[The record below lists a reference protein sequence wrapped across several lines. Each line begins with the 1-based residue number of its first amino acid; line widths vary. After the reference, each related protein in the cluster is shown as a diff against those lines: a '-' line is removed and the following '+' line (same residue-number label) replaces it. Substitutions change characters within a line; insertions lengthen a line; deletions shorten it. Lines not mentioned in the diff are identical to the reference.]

1 MFFIDTMTLAAS
13 SYANPLPSIPGYE
26 IVEQLYVGSRT
37 IVYQA
42 VEELSQHQVVIKLLQ
57 QDYPSFSELLRFR
70 NQYTIA
76 KNLNISGVIRPDR
89 LIPYRNSYALVMKDC
104 GGVALST
111 YSRNHQLTLLDTLA
125 IALQLAEIL
134 HELYQHRVIHKDIKP
149 ANILIHP
156 ESQQVKL
163 IDFSIAS
170 LLPKE
175 NEEIKHPNVLEG
187 TLAYIAPEQTGR
199 MNRGVDYRT
208 DFYSLGVTLFELL
221 TGQLPFACNDPLEL
235 VHSHIAKPAPRV
247 DEINSQIPE
256 VIAQIVAKLMGKNAE
271 DRYQNALG
279 LKHDLAIC
287 LEQFNQTGKIEQFII
302 GQRDIC
308 DRFTIP
314 EKLYGRETEVQTL
327 LDAFARVS
335 NGNSELLLVAGFSG
349 IGKTAVVNEVHKP
362 IVRQRGYFI
371 KGKFDQYN
379 RNIPLGAFLQA
390 FRDLIGQLLSES
402 DTQIQAWK
410 ARILE
415 PLGDNAQVIIDVIP
429 ELERIVGTQP
439 PVTELSGTAAQNRFN
454 LLFQKFT
461 QVFTTK
467 EHPLVMFLD
476 DLQWA
481 DSASLK
487 LMPLLMSEREQGYLL
502 LIGAYRD
509 NEVFS
514 GHPLILT
521 LNEVSKAGA
530 TVNRITLASLRRTS
544 LNQLVGDML
553 KCAEVLAQPL
563 AELVYQKTQGNPFFA
578 TQFLKTL
585 HQDQFITFNIQAG
598 HWQCDITQVREAA
611 LTDDVVEFMAKQLQ
625 KLPDETQNI
634 LKLAAC
640 IGNQFD
646 LITLAIVSEQL
657 PQQVATDLWKGLQE
671 GLILPISETYKF
683 FQRNDLNDNYTD
695 GISVA
700 YKFLHDRVQ
709 QAAYSLI
716 PQQEKQVVH
725 LTIGRHLLN
734 HTSAEQLEEQIFDIV
749 NQLNIGCKLISDPL
763 EQARLVELNLRA
775 GRKAIATTAYD
786 TATYCLQYAC
796 NLLPTDS
803 WQTQYDL
810 ALACYS
816 SAAEAAYLNTD
827 LVQMETLAEIVL
839 QQARSLLDAAKVY
852 EIKIDAY
859 TSLGE
864 FTKAVT
870 TGLNFLKSFG
880 IEFPSQP
887 NKQDFVDFLQQTR
900 QQLAGRSTDEL
911 LNLPVMTSP
920 QFQALL
926 RMLVQIS
933 GPTYL
938 ASPSLYPL
946 ICCQQVQLSVTHG
959 NIPASSFG
967 YVVYGLLLC
976 GVVGD
981 ITTGYEFGQLA
992 LQLVDK
998 FNNQEYAA
1006 KILYM
1011 TSKFTVHWVKNAATT
1026 LQPLQEAYTLGL
1038 KVGALAYAGYSSYTY
1053 AFHAYFVGKE
1063 LTALET
1069 ECQAYSIGL
1078 ANIKQ
1083 QAFLGYL
1090 HIVHQTVANL
1100 LGKCEK
1106 PTKLVGTIFDE
1117 GVTLANLEKAN
1128 DKTGLWHFHMCKV
1141 TLTYLF
1147 ECHDQTL
1154 YHCQQSKLNAGG
1166 GTGMLNVPTLYFYT
1180 ALACFTQLSA
1190 NLAENSQPDELWT
1203 LIADAKEKLQNWAT
1217 YAPMN
1222 CQHRYDLICAEEQRV
1237 LGHPQ
1242 QAIDFYDRAISLAQE
1257 NGYIPEQAI
1266 ANELAAK
1273 FYLGWGKEKIAAVYM
1288 QEAYYCYARW
1298 GAKAKSNDLEHR
1310 YPHLLRPIL
1319 QSVSQPLN
1327 VWESLTSTIT
1337 PDISLNTSDSSLGHS
1352 TNINNAIDIAAIIKA
1367 SQSLSATLELDELLH
1382 QLTKIILQNSGG
1394 DRCAFIC
1401 PNADGEWQVV
1411 AIATPEATQLCS
1423 ESLDGNPNLPVKLIQ
1438 YVKNTQQVVMIDN
1451 LKTDL
1456 PVIDE
1461 YLTHKQP
1468 KSLLCL
1474 PIISHGQLIGIVSLK
1489 NRSTSGIFTSD
1500 RIFVLNFLCTQAAI
1514 SLENA
1519 RLYQKA
1525 QTYAQKLEQSQL
1537 QIVQSEKMASLGNL
1551 VAGVAHEI
1559 NNPIGFLNG
1568 SINNAQEYV
1577 QDLLDYIVLYQQYHP
1592 DAAAPVQKKAKN
1604 IDLEYLC
1611 QDLPK
1616 LLDSMQGASDRI
1628 TSIST
1633 SLRIFSR
1640 ADTEYK
1646 VAANLH
1652 EGIDSTL
1659 LILKYR
1665 LKANEHRPAIQ
1676 VITEYGELPAI
1687 KCFPGQLNQVFMNI
1701 LANAI
1706 DMFDEMARTQ
1716 SYQEIAD
1723 YPQQIKICTAIVEN
1737 QAFVS
1742 IADNGKG
1749 MSEDVKARIFDHLF
1763 TTKGIGTGTGLGLAI
1778 ARQIV
1783 VEKHGGSLEVQ
1794 SQLGKG
1800 SEFCIQLPVF

>member
-1 MFFIDTMTLAAS
+1 MSATVDTTVLLS
-13 SYANPLPSIPGYE
+13 GYQL
-26 IVEQLYVGSRT
+26 IEQLYHGSKT
-37 IVYQA
+37 LVYRGIRRKESVAQP
-42 VEELSQHQVVIKLLQ
+42 VVIKLLQ
-57 QDYPSFSELLRFR
+57 RDYPSFSELLQFR

-76 KNLNISGVIRPDR
+76 KNLNIPGVVRPTS
-89 LIPYRNSYALVMKDC
+89 LEPYGNSYALVMEDF
-104 GGVALST
+104 GGVSLGT
-111 YSRNHQLTLLDTLA
+111 YSQTHSLSLVDVLA
-125 IALQLAEIL
+125 IALQLTDIL

-156 ESQQVKL
+156 DSKQVKL

-208 DFYSLGVTLFELL
+208 DFYSLGVTLFELF
-221 TGQLPFACNDPLEL
+221 TGELPFASNDPLEL
-235 VHSHIAKPAPRV
+235 VHSHIAKPAPRI
-247 DEINSQIPE
+247 DEINSEIPE
-256 VIAQIVAKLMGKNAE
+256 AIAQIVAKLMSKNAE
-271 DRYQNALG
+271 DRYQSALG

-287 LEQFNQTGKIEQFII
+287 LEQLNQTGQIEQFII

-308 DRFTIP
+308 DRFSIP
-314 EKLYGRETEVQTL
+314 EKLYGREAEVQTL

-335 NGNSELLLVAGFSG
+335 NGTSELLLVAGFSG

-379 RNIPLGAFLQA
+379 RNIPFSAFVQA
-390 FRDLIGQLLSES
+390 FRDLMGQLLSES
-402 DTQIQAWK
+402 DTQLKAWK
-410 ARILE
+410 AKILE
-415 PLGDNAQVIIDVIP
+415 ALGDNAHVIIDVIP
-429 ELERIVGTQP
+429 ELECILGIQP
-439 PVTELSGTAAQNRFN
+439 PVAQLSGTAAQNRFN

-487 LMPLLMSEREQGYLL
+487 LMQLLMSEREQGYLL

-509 NEVFS
+509 NEVFP
-514 GHPLILT
+514 GHPLMLT
-521 LNEVSKAGA
+521 LNEVSKVGA
-530 TVNRITLASLRRTS
+530 TINRITLASLSRTS
-544 LNQLVGDML
+544 LNQLVADML
-553 KCAEVLAQPL
+553 KCAEVLAQTL

-585 HQDQFITFNIQAG
+585 HQEQFITFNIQAG
-598 HWQCDITQVREAA
+598 HWQCNITQVREAA

-646 LITLAIVSEQL
+646 LNTLAIVSEKL
-657 PQQVATDLWKGLQE
+657 PQQVATDLWQGLQE
-671 GLILPISETYKF
+671 GFILPISETYKF
-683 FQRNDLNDNYTD
+683 FQGDGLNDNYSD
-695 GISVA
+695 GITVA

-725 LTIGRHLLN
+725 LSIGRHLLN

-749 NQLNIGCKLISDPL
+749 NQLNIGCTLINDTL
-763 EQARLVELNLRA
+763 EQARLVEMNLRA

-786 TATYCLQYAC
+786 TATYCLKYAC
-796 NLLPTDS
+796 NLLPADS

-827 LVQMETLAEIVL
+827 LAQMETLAEIVL

-864 FTKAVT
+864 FSKALT
-870 TGLNFLKSFG
+870 TGLNFLQSFG

-900 QQLAGRSTDEL
+900 QQLAGRSPDEL

-938 ASPSLYPL
+938 ASPPLYPL

-976 GVVGD
+976 AVVGD
-981 ITTGYEFGQLA
+981 IKTGYEFGQLA

-1006 KILYM
+1006 KVLYM

-1038 KVGALAYAGYSSYTY
+1038 KVGDLIFAGYSGYTY

-1100 LGKCEK
+1100 LRQCEN

-1117 GVTLANLEKAN
+1117 GVTLPNLEKAN

-1154 YHCQQSKLNAGG
+1154 YHCQQAKLNAGG
-1166 GTGMLNVPTLYFYT
+1166 GSGMLNVPILYFYT
-1180 ALACFTQLSA
+1180 ALACFSQLSA
-1190 NLAENSQPDELWT
+1190 HLAKNSQTDELWS
-1203 LIADAKEKLQNWAT
+1203 LIADAKEKLRNWAT

-1266 ANELAAK
+1266 ANELTAK

-1298 GAKAKSNDLEHR
+1298 GAKAKTNHLEHR

-1319 QSVSQPLN
+1319 QPVSQPLN
-1327 VWESLTSTIT
+1327 LWESLTSTIT
-1337 PDISLNTSDSSLGHS
+1337 PDISLHTSHSSLGHS
-1352 TNINNAIDIAAIIKA
+1352 TNINNAIDIASMIKA
-1367 SQSLSATLELDELLH
+1367 SQSLSATLQLDDLLH

-1394 DRCAFIC
+1394 DRCALIC
-1401 PNADGEWQVV
+1401 PNSEGEWQVV
-1411 AIATPEATQLCS
+1411 AIATPETTQLCS
-1423 ESLDGNPNLPVKLIQ
+1423 ELLDGNPNLPVKLIQ
-1438 YVKNTQQVVMIDN
+1438 YVKNTQQIVMIDN

-1461 YLTHKQP
+1461 YLIRQQP

-1489 NRSTSGIFTSD
+1489 NRSTSGVFTSD
-1500 RIFVLNFLCTQAAI
+1500 RIFLLNFLCTQAAI

-1568 SINNAQEYV
+1568 SISNAQEYV
-1577 QDLLDYIVLYQQYHP
+1577 QDLLDYIALYQQYHP
-1592 DAAAPVQKKAKN
+1592 EAAAPVKTKAKN
-1604 IDLEYLC
+1604 IDLQYLC
-1611 QDLPK
+1611 EDLPK
-1616 LLDSMQGASDRI
+1616 LLNSMQGASDRI
-1628 TSIST
+1628 QSIST
-1633 SLRIFSR
+1633 SLRTFSR
-1640 ADTEYK
+1640 ADSEYK
-1646 VAANLH
+1646 VMANLH

-1665 LKANEHRPAIQ
+1665 LKANEYRPAIP
-1676 VITEYGELPAI
+1676 VITEYSELPAI

-1706 DMFDEMARTQ
+1706 DMFDEVAKSQ
-1716 SYQEIAD
+1716 SYKEIEAH
-1723 YPQQIKICTAIVEN
+1723 PQKITIRTTMEAN
-1737 QAFVS
+1737 QVIIS

-1749 MSEDVKARIFDHLF
+1749 MSEDVKVRIFDHLF
-1763 TTKGIGTGTGLGLAI
+1763 TTKGVGKGTGLGLAI

-1800 SEFCIQLPVF
+1800 SDFCIQLPLL

>member
-1 MFFIDTMTLAAS
+1 MRLANNTDTH
-13 SYANPLPSIPGYE
+13 PSPILPGYE
-26 IVEQLYVGSRT
+26 IVEQLYVGDRT
-37 IVYQA
+37 KVYRA
-42 VEELSQHQVVIKLLQ
+42 VEELSQRPVVIKLLQ
-57 QDYPSFSELLRFR
+57 QDYPSFHELLRFR

-76 KNLNISGVIRPDR
+76 KNLNIPGVICPSS
-89 LIPYRNSYALVMKDC
+89 LLPYGNGYALVMEDF
-104 GGVALST
+104 GGIALSKYT
-111 YSRNHQLTLLDTLA
+111 QTHKLNLLDTLA
-125 IALQLAEIL
+125 IALQLADIL

-187 TLAYIAPEQTGR
+187 TLSYIAPEQTGR

-221 TGQLPFACNDPLEL
+221 TGQLPFASNDPLEL
-235 VHSHIAKPAPRV
+235 VHSHIAKPAPRI

-256 VIAQIVAKLMGKNAE
+256 AIAQIVAKLMCKNAE
-271 DRYQNALG
+271 DRYQSALG

-287 LEQFNQTGKIEQFII
+287 LEQLNQTGHIQQFII

-308 DRFTIP
+308 DRFSIP

-335 NGNSELLLVAGFSG
+335 NGSSELLLVAGFSG

-379 RNIPLGAFLQA
+379 RNIPFSAFVQA
-390 FRDLIGQLLSES
+390 FRDLMGQLLSES
-402 DTQIQAWK
+402 DTQLKAWK
-410 ARILE
+410 AAILE
-415 PLGDNAQVIIDVIP
+415 ALGDNAQVIIDVIP
-429 ELERIVGTQP
+429 ELECILGIQP
-439 PVTELSGTAAQNRFN
+439 LVAELSGTAAQNRFN

-461 QVFTTK
+461 QVFTTP

-481 DSASLK
+481 DAASLK
-487 LMPLLMSEREQGYLL
+487 LMQLLMSEREQGYLL

-509 NEVFS
+509 NEVFP
-514 GHPLILT
+514 GHPLMLT
-521 LNEVSKAGA
+521 LNEVSKVGA
-530 TVNRITLASLRRTS
+530 TINRITLASLSRTS
-544 LNQLVGDML
+544 LNQLVADML

-585 HQDQFITFNIQAG
+585 HQEQFITFNIQAG
-598 HWQCDITQVREAA
+598 HWQCNITQVREAA

-646 LITLAIVSEQL
+646 LNTLAIVSEKL
-657 PQQVATDLWKGLQE
+657 PQQVASDLWKGLQE

-683 FQRNDLNDNYTD
+683 FQGNDLNDNRTD

-716 PQQEKQVVH
+716 PQEEKQVVH
-725 LTIGRHLLN
+725 LTIGRHLLS
-734 HTSAEQLEEQIFDIV
+734 HTSAQQLEEQIFDIV
-749 NQLNIGCKLISDPL
+749 NQLNIGCTLISDPL
-763 EQARLVELNLRA
+763 EQGRLVELNLRA
-775 GRKAIATTAYD
+775 GQKAIATTAYD
-786 TATYCLQYAC
+786 TATYCLKYAC

-839 QQARSLLDAAKVY
+839 QQARTLLDAAKVY

-859 TSLGE
+859 TSQGE

-880 IEFPSQP
+880 IEFPNQP
-887 NKQDFVDFLQQTR
+887 DKQDFADFLQQTR
-900 QQLAGRSTDEL
+900 QQLAGRSPDEL

-920 QFQALL
+920 QYQALL

-933 GPTYL
+933 GATYL

-976 GVVGD
+976 AVVGD
-981 ITTGYEFGQLA
+981 IKTGYEFGQLA

-1038 KVGALAYAGYSSYTY
+1038 KVGALTYAGYSGYTY

-1069 ECQAYSIGL
+1069 ECQAYSVGL

-1083 QAFLGYL
+1083 QALLGYL

-1100 LGKCEK
+1100 LGKCEN

-1117 GVTLANLEKAN
+1117 GVTLANLEQAN

-1147 ECHDQTL
+1147 ECHDQTF
-1154 YHCQQSKLNAGG
+1154 YHCQQAKLNAGG
-1166 GTGMLNVPTLYFYT
+1166 GTGMLNVPILYFYT

-1190 NLAENSQPDELWT
+1190 NLAANSQTDELWS

-1257 NGYIPEQAI
+1257 NGYLPEQAI
-1266 ANELAAK
+1266 ANELTAK

-1298 GAKAKSNDLEHR
+1298 GAKAKTDDLEHR
-1310 YPHLLRPIL
+1310 YPQLLRPIL

-1327 VWESLTSTIT
+1327 VWESLTSTI
-1337 PDISLNTSDSSLGHS
+1337 PDTSLNTSESSLSHS
-1352 TNINNAIDIAAIIKA
+1352 TNINNAIDIATMIKA
-1367 SQSLSATLELDELLH
+1367 SQSLSATLQLDDLLH

-1394 DRCAFIC
+1394 DRCALIC

-1411 AIATPEATQLCS
+1411 AIATPQTTQLYS
-1423 ESLDGNPNLPVKLIQ
+1423 ELLNGNPNLPVKLIQ
-1438 YVKNTQQVVMIDN
+1438 YVKNTQQIVMIDN

-1461 YLTHKQP
+1461 YLIRQQP

-1489 NRSTSGIFTSD
+1489 NRSTSGVFTSD

-1568 SINNAQEYV
+1568 SISNAQEYA
-1577 QDLLDYIVLYQQYHP
+1577 QDLLDYIALYQQYHP
-1592 DAAAPVQKKAKN
+1592 DAAVPVQKKARDIN
-1604 IDLEYLC
+1604 LEYLC
-1611 QDLPK
+1611 EDLPK
-1616 LLDSMQGASDRI
+1616 LLDTMQGASDRI
-1628 TSIST
+1628 QSIST
-1633 SLRIFSR
+1633 SLRTFSR

-1646 VAANLH
+1646 VRANLQ
-1652 EGIDSTL
+1652 EGIDSTM

-1665 LKANEHRPAIQ
+1665 LKANEYRPAIQ

-1687 KCFPGQLNQVFMNI
+1687 QCFPGQLNQVFMNI

-1706 DMFDEMARTQ
+1706 DMFDEIAKSQ
-1716 SYQEIAD
+1716 SYKEIAAH
-1723 YPQQIKICTAIVEN
+1723 PQKITIRTTMVQN
-1737 QAFVS
+1737 QVLIS
-1742 IADNGKG
+1742 IRDNGKG
-1749 MSEDVKARIFDHLF
+1749 MSENVKARIFDHLF
-1763 TTKGIGTGTGLGLAI
+1763 TTKGVGKGTGLGLAI

-1794 SQLGKG
+1794 SDLGKG
-1800 SEFCIQLPVF
+1800 SEFSIQLPI

>member
-1 MFFIDTMTLAAS
+1 MSATVDTTVLLS
-13 SYANPLPSIPGYE
+13 GYQL
-26 IVEQLYVGSRT
+26 IEQLYHGSKT
-37 IVYQA
+37 LVYRGIRRKESVAQP
-42 VEELSQHQVVIKLLQ
+42 VVIKLLQ
-57 QDYPSFSELLRFR
+57 RDYPSFSELLQFR

-76 KNLNISGVIRPDR
+76 KNLNIPGVVRPTS
-89 LIPYRNSYALVMKDC
+89 LEPYGNSYALVMEDF
-104 GGVALST
+104 GGVSLGT
-111 YSRNHQLTLLDTLA
+111 YSQTHSLSLVDVLA
-125 IALQLAEIL
+125 IALQLADIL

-221 TGQLPFACNDPLEL
+221 TGQLPFAGNDPLEL
-235 VHSHIAKPAPRV
+235 VHCHIAKPAPRI
-247 DEINSQIPE
+247 DEINSEIPE
-256 VIAQIVAKLMGKNAE
+256 AIAQIVAKLMSKNAE
-271 DRYQNALG
+271 DRYQSALG

-287 LEQFNQTGKIEQFII
+287 LEQLNQTGQIEQFII

-335 NGNSELLLVAGFSG
+335 NGTSELLLVAGFSG

-379 RNIPLGAFLQA
+379 RNIPFSAFVQA
-390 FRDLIGQLLSES
+390 FRDLMGQLLSES
-402 DTQIQAWK
+402 DIQLKAWK
-410 ARILE
+410 ASILE
-415 PLGDNAQVIIDVIP
+415 ALGDHAHVIIDVIP
-429 ELERIVGTQP
+429 ELECILGIQP
-439 PVTELSGTAAQNRFN
+439 PVAELSGTAAQNRFN

-487 LMPLLMSEREQGYLL
+487 LMQLLMSEREQGYLL

-509 NEVFS
+509 NEVFP
-514 GHPLILT
+514 GHPLMLT
-521 LNEVSKAGA
+521 LNEVSKVGA
-530 TVNRITLASLRRTS
+530 TINRITLASLSRTS
-544 LNQLVGDML
+544 LNQLVADML

-563 AELVYQKTQGNPFFA
+563 AGLVYQKTQGNPFFA

-585 HQDQFITFNIQAG
+585 HQEQFITFNIQAG
-598 HWQCDITQVREAA
+598 HWQCDITQIRKAA

-646 LITLAIVSEQL
+646 LNTLAIVSEQL
-657 PQQVATDLWKGLQE
+657 PQQVASDLWKGLQE

-683 FQRNDLNDNYTD
+683 FQDNNLNDTNTD
-695 GISVA
+695 GISVT

-716 PQQEKQVVH
+716 PQEEKQVVH

-749 NQLNIGCKLISDPL
+749 NQLNIGCTLISDTL

-786 TATYCLQYAC
+786 TATYCLKYAC

-864 FTKAVT
+864 FSKALT
-870 TGLNFLKSFG
+870 TGLNFLQSFG
-880 IEFPSQP
+880 IEFPTQP
-887 NKQDFVDFLQQTR
+887 NKQDFADFLRQTR
-900 QQLAGRSTDEL
+900 QQLAGRSPDEL

-920 QFQALL
+920 QYQALL

-933 GPTYL
+933 GATYL
-938 ASPSLYPL
+938 ASPALYPL
-946 ICCQQVQLSVTHG
+946 ICFQQVQLSVAHG

-967 YVVYGLLLC
+967 YVVYGLILC

-981 ITTGYEFGQLA
+981 IKTGYEFGQLA

-1006 KILYM
+1006 KVLYI

-1038 KVGALAYAGYSSYTY
+1038 KVGALTYAGYSGYTY

-1078 ANIKQ
+1078 ANIEQ

-1100 LGKCEK
+1100 LGKCEN

-1128 DKTGLWHFHMCKV
+1128 DKTGLWHFHLCKV

-1154 YHCQQSKLNAGG
+1154 DHCQQAKLNAGG
-1166 GTGMLNVPTLYFYT
+1166 GSGMLNVPILYFYR

-1190 NLAENSQPDELWT
+1190 HSQTDELWA
-1203 LIADAKEKLQNWAT
+1203 LIADAQEKLQNWAI

-1257 NGYIPEQAI
+1257 NGYIAEQAI
-1266 ANELAAK
+1266 ANELTAK

-1298 GAKAKSNDLEHR
+1298 GAKAKTNHLEHR

-1337 PDISLNTSDSSLGHS
+1337 PDISLHTSHSSLGNS
-1352 TNINNAIDIAAIIKA
+1352 TNINNAIDIASMIKA
-1367 SQSLSATLELDELLH
+1367 SQSLSATLQLDELLH
-1382 QLTKIILQNSGG
+1382 QLTHIILQNSGG
-1394 DRCAFIC
+1394 DRCALIC
-1401 PNADGEWQVV
+1401 PNSEGEWQVV
-1411 AIATPEATQLCS
+1411 AIATPETTQLCS
-1423 ESLDGNPNLPVKLIQ
+1423 ELLDGNPNLPVKLIQ
-1438 YVKNTQQVVMIDN
+1438 YVKNTQQIVMIDN

-1456 PVIDE
+1456 PVTDE
-1461 YLTHKQP
+1461 YLIRQQP

-1489 NRSTSGIFTSD
+1489 NRSTSGVFTSD
-1500 RIFVLNFLCTQAAI
+1500 RIFLLNFLCTQAAI

-1568 SINNAQEYV
+1568 SISNAQEYV
-1577 QDLLDYIVLYQQYHP
+1577 QDLLDYIALYQQYHP
-1592 DAAAPVQKKAKN
+1592 KAAAPVKTKAKN

-1611 QDLPK
+1611 EDLPK
-1616 LLDSMQGASDRI
+1616 LLNSMQGASDRI
-1628 TSIST
+1628 QSIST
-1633 SLRIFSR
+1633 SLRTFSR
-1640 ADTEYK
+1640 ADSEYK
-1646 VAANLH
+1646 VMANLH

-1665 LKANEHRPAIQ
+1665 LKANEYRPAIP
-1676 VITEYGELPAI
+1676 VITEYSELPAI

-1706 DMFDEMARTQ
+1706 DMFDEMAKSQ
-1716 SYQEIAD
+1716 SYKEIEAH
-1723 YPQQIKICTAIVEN
+1723 PQKITIRTTMEAN
-1737 QAFVS
+1737 QVIIS

-1749 MSEDVKARIFDHLF
+1749 MSEDVKVRIFDHLF
-1763 TTKGIGTGTGLGLAI
+1763 TTKGVGKGTGLGLAI

-1800 SEFCIQLPVF
+1800 SDFCIQLPLL